1 MVKLTTKKQCFFK
14 GLKISS
20 SRDED
25 CKWIE
30 VPKTRTKRYLPVSQD
45 DIAAPSKLNQW
56 RYFESI
62 IDKISKRDDI
72 SVGLLIGANCIKD
85 LEPPN

>member
-1 MVKLTTKKQCFFK
+1 MVKLTTKKQCFFE

-56 RYFESI
+56 RYF
-62 IDKISKRDDI
+62 SKRDDI